1 MLLLLQQQS
10 KHDIK
15 GELSVLNFENT
26 RQDQGMIQQHLSKWD
41 INLYLTESALL
52 IN

>member
-1 MLLLLQQQS
+1 MLLLLQS

-15 GELSVLNFENT
+15 GELSVLNFENM
-26 RQDQGMIQQHLSKWD
+26 RQDRGMIQQHLSKGD
-41 INLYLTESALL
+41 INLYLTENALL